1 MAKPIDLRKTRK
13 TLFSLLKPE
22 ASFFSVVIAYGVA
35 ISLMTLAVPI
45 AVQTLINSIANI
57 GSTRAVIILAVVL
70 FLTLFIS
77 GVFSALRMRVME
89 FYERKVYARL
99 TADLGLKTIMAPHSF
114 FEGRQNVS
122 ITQRYF
128 DIMTFQKNMP
138 SLMIDGFALVLQML
152 VGFTLVS
159 FYHPA
164 LFAFNVVLLLTM
176 YAVWKIWGRGAKRT
190 AIELSHAKYDSAKWL
205 HDIATAHEFFKSAD
219 HVEYAGRSTEG
230 YISNYVQKHKSHFHY
245 TFSQVVMFLLMY
257 AVASAALLGIGG
269 VLVVQGE
276 LSIGQLVAAELVMSA
291 VFLGL
296 SRFTQYLKLY
306 YELYGAA
313 EKLGGALAMPQEE
326 LNSSEHIPASS
337 KLVFNNVELK
347 HGNDH
352 CLLNVIFEPGTK
364 YFVTTDKSW
373 VQKQLL
379 GLLKQYDRV
388 KLGDILLGELSLN
401 DYDTHE
407 LRQAVT
413 ILDRSLIIEVSIE
426 RYLKLA
432 NPKASI
438 ADIRAVLAEVEMT
451 KVIDSLPGGLQTKV
465 SVLGAP
471 LQPLEFLLLKLAAAI
486 IAKPKLLI
494 LNQHFDAIPVEMRDR
509 LLRRLGKYDFTVMY
523 FTNMPIAGCLDG
535 VLHLHDNA
543 TEMLNEYIEKTAPT
557 PADIQ
562 SDISTSRKNNKEG
575 E

>member
-1 MAKPIDLRKTRK
+1 MAKKIDLRATRK
-13 TLFSLLKPE
+13 ILFSLMKPE
-22 ASFFSVVIAYGVA
+22 ASFFWVAIAYGVA

-57 GSTRAVIILAVVL
+57 GSTRAVVILASVL

-77 GVFSALRMRVME
+77 AIFSALRMRVME

-99 TADLGLKTIMAPHSF
+99 TAALGLRTIMAPHSF

-128 DIMTFQKNMP
+128 DIMTLQKNIP
-138 SLMIDGFALVLQML
+138 SLMIDGFAVLLQML

-159 FYHPA
+159 FYHPS
-164 LFAFNVVLLLTM
+164 LFAFNVVLVLTM

-190 AIELSHAKYDSAKWL
+190 AIQLSHAKYASAKWL
-205 HDIATAHEFFKSAD
+205 HDIASAHEFFKSAD
-219 HVEYAGRSTEG
+219 HVEYAGRSTEEFIG
-230 YISNYVQKHKSHFHY
+230 NYIRKHKRHFHY
-245 TFSQVVMFLLMY
+245 TFSQVVMFLLLY
-257 AVASAALLGIGG
+257 AIASAALLGIGG
-269 VLVVQGE
+269 VLVVQGQ

-313 EKLGGALAMPQEE
+313 DKLGHALSIPQEKLHV
-326 LNSSEHIPASS
+326 NSEHVPSSS
-337 KLVFNNVELK
+337 KLAFNKLVLSHAGDKCEL
-347 HGNDH
+347 NTT
-352 CLLNVIFEPGTK
+352 LAPGSQ

-373 VQKQLL
+373 VQKQLV
-379 GLLKQYDRV
+379 GFLKQYEPV
-388 KLGDILLGELSLN
+388 KSGDILLGELSFN

-413 ILDRSLIIEVSIE
+413 ILDRSLIIEVTVE

-432 NPKASI
+432 QPQASF
-438 ADIRAVLAEVEMT
+438 ADIRNALEEVEMAG
-451 KVIDSLPGGLQTKV
+451 VIDALPEGLQTRV

-494 LNQHFDAIPVEMRDR
+494 LNQHFDAVPLDLRSR
-509 LLRRLGKYDFTVMY
+509 LLKRLGEHDFTVLY
-523 FTNMPIAGCLDG
+523 FTNMPLPDHFNG

-543 TEMLNEYIEKTAPT
+543 QAMIYNHDEWQVENGDNVGEEK
-557 PADIQ
+557 
-562 SDISTSRKNNKEG
+562 
-575 E
+575 

>member
-1 MAKPIDLRKTRK
+1 MAKPIDIRKTRK
-13 TLFSLLKPE
+13 TLFSLLRPE
-22 ASFFSVVIAYGVA
+22 AGFFWVAIAYGVA

-57 GSTRAVIILAVVL
+57 GSTRAVVILAVVL

-99 TADLGLKTIMAPHSF
+99 TADLGLKTILAPHSF

-164 LFAFNVVLLLTM
+164 LFAFNVVLVLTM
-176 YAVWKIWGRGAKRT
+176 YAVWKLWGRGAKRT

-205 HDIATAHEFFKSAD
+205 HDIAIAHEFFKSAD
-219 HVEYAGRSTEG
+219 HVEYAGRSTEN
-230 YISNYVQKHKSHFHY
+230 YISNYVQKHRNHFHY

-291 VFLGL
+291 VFFGL

-326 LNSSEHIPASS
+326 LNTSEHIPASS
-337 KLVFNNVELK
+337 RLVFNDVELK
-347 HGNDH
+347 HGSDH
-352 CLLNVIFEPGTK
+352 CLLSVIFEPSTK

-388 KLGDILLGELSLN
+388 KSGDILLGELSLN

-413 ILDRSLIIEVSIE
+413 ILDRSLIIDVSIE

-432 NPKASI
+432 HPHASI
-438 ADIRAVLAEVEMT
+438 ADIRAALVEVEMA
-451 KVIDSLPGGLQTKV
+451 KVIDSLPDGLQTKV

-494 LNQHFDAIPVEMRDR
+494 LNQHFDAIPVDMRAR
-509 LLRRLGKYDFTVMY
+509 LLKRLDKYNFTIMY
-523 FTNMPIAGCLDG
+523 FTNMPIPGCLDG
-535 VLHLHDNA
+535 VIHLHDNA
-543 TEMLNEYIEKTAPT
+543 TAVLNEHNNGAMPT
-557 PADIQ
+557 SVDVQI
-562 SDISTSRKNNKEG
+562 DKNDSSNNSKEG

>member
-1 MAKPIDLRKTRK
+1 MIKEITMAKKINLRATRK

-22 ASFFSVVIAYGVA
+22 SGFFWVAIAYGVA

-77 GVFSALRMRVME
+77 GIFSALRMRVME

-99 TADLGLKTIMAPHSF
+99 TADLGLKTIMAPHSY

-128 DIMTFQKNMP
+128 DIMTLQKNIP

-164 LFAFNVVLLLTM
+164 LFAFNVVLLMTM

-190 AIELSHAKYDSAKWL
+190 AIELSHAKYDAAKWL
-205 HDIATAHEFFKSAD
+205 HDIASAHEFFKSAD

-230 YISNYVQKHKSHFHY
+230 FIGNYVRKHKSHFHY

-257 AVASAALLGIGG
+257 AIASAALLGIGG
-269 VLVVQGE
+269 VLVVEGQ

-313 EKLGGALAMPQEE
+313 EKLGHALSIPQEK
-326 LNSSEHIPASS
+326 LHTNADHVPSSS
-337 KLVFNNVELK
+337 KLAFNKVMLC
-347 HGNDH
+347 HGNDT
-352 CLLNVIFEPGTK
+352 CELNTTLEPSSQ

-379 GLLKQYDRV
+379 GYLKQYEPV
-388 KLGDILLGELSLN
+388 KSGDILLGELSLN

-413 ILDRSLIIEVSIE
+413 ILDRSLIIEVTIE

-432 NPKASI
+432 QPKASF
-438 ADIRAVLAEVEMT
+438 ADIRHALEEVEMAG
-451 KVIDSLPGGLQTKV
+451 VIDALPEGLQTRV

-494 LNQHFDAIPVEMRDR
+494 LNQHFDAIPIELRSR
-509 LLRRLGKYDFTVMY
+509 LLTRLSKHDFTVLY
-523 FTNMPIAGCLDG
+523 FTNMPMPDHFNG

-543 TEMLNEYIEKTAPT
+543 QATLYNHEEWQNENGDNA
-557 PADIQ
+557 
-562 SDISTSRKNNKEG
+562 G
-575 E
+575 EVK